1 MNLFNK
7 KSSLIISNLI
17 KDKLLL
23 IDELKMKDF
32 IIKEQLNKI
41 NEYERSLICQK

>member
-1 MNLFNK
+1 MSLFNK

-17 KDKLLL
+17 KEKLSL
-23 IDELKMKDF
+23 INELKMKDY

-41 NEYERSLICQK
+41 NELKMRGV